1 MWIASAPRSVDLAGL
16 DVVQKLTACWE
27 LTKPRV
33 AALVVA
39 VAWAGFWLGSA
50 GTATPLRAW
59 GTILGVA
66 WLAAGMFALNQCFE
80 RALDAR
86 MRRTE
91 NRPLPS
97 GRLTPREALGFGWT
111 ASAAGIVAL
120 AAMVNL
126 LSAAIGTITLVAY
139 LFVYTPLKTRSP
151 HCTLLGAFPGAAPPL
166 LGWVAATG
174 QLSPE
179 AWSLFAILFV
189 WQFPHFHSIALLYRD
204 DYAQAGVRLWST
216 VEPAGTTLGRQTIGF
231 AVLMLP
237 VSLAPA
243 LLGMAGPVYIAGAL
257 LLGAALLYLA
267 VRTAAEQSRRQA
279 QRLLLG
285 SVLYLPGLLGLMA
298 LGK

>member
-50 GTATPLRAW
+50 GAATPLRAW

-80 RALDAR
+80 RELDGR

-97 GRLTPREALGFGWT
+97 GRLTPREARGFGWT

-126 LSAAIGTITLVAY
+126 L
-139 LFVYTPLKTRSP
+139 
-151 HCTLLGAFPGAAPPL
+151 
-166 LGWVAATG
+166 
-174 QLSPE
+174 
-179 AWSLFAILFV
+179 
-189 WQFPHFHSIALLYRD
+189 
-204 DYAQAGVRLWST
+204 
-216 VEPAGTTLGRQTIGF
+216 TTL
-231 AVLMLP
+231 
-237 VSLAPA
+237 
-243 LLGMAGPVYIAGAL
+243 
-257 LLGAALLYLA
+257 
-267 VRTAAEQSRRQA
+267 QSK
-279 QRLLLG
+279 
-285 SVLYLPGLLGLMA
+285 P
-298 LGK
+298 